1 MDQTVI
7 NTIIGVVMACG
18 GIATGVLGWWARTL
32 WDKGEENANRIAKL
46 ELIVARDYVSNPE
59 LSAVVKDIK
68 DVLVAAVGDLREDI
82 KDIGKRV
89 DGLSMHRR
97 VGDPS

>member
-1 MDQTVI
+1 MDQTII
-7 NTIIGVVMACG
+7 NAVIGVLMACG
-18 GIATGVLGWWARTL
+18 GVATGVLGWWARTI
-32 WDKGEENANRIAKL
+32 WDKLEENSERIAKL
-46 ELIVARDYVSNPE
+46 ELVVARDYVSNPE

-89 DGLSMHRR
+89 DGMAQHRR
-97 VGDPS
+97 SGDPS

>member
-7 NTIIGVVMACG
+7 NAVIGVVMACG
-18 GIATGVLGWWARTL
+18 GIATGALGWWARTM
-32 WDKGEENANRIAKL
+32 WDQGKENADRITKL
-46 ELIVARDYVSNPE
+46 ELTVARDYVSNPE

-89 DGLSMHRR
+89 DGLTQHRR
-97 VGDPS
+97 AGDPS